1 LELPEHRLNP
11 RKGKQGN
18 GPRQRAAAR
27 IGPVRSPAPQRHSPE
42 SKKVAALPL
51 LPDCRRC
58 RRTGS
63 PSRCCCCG
71 SSPPTDVEGWRIHA
85 TARSGSARS
94 GSAPPSRYCP
104 TAPVAAARGRPP
116 AAAAA
121 VAPHPRTS
129 RGGGSM
135 PLRAPDLR
143 APDPR
148 RLRSAAPAG
157 KHGREE
163 WRGGCVGEEGGRA
176 REKSGGGQQ
185 VRG

>member
-1 LELPEHRLNP
+1 MELPEHRLNP

-18 GPRQRAAAR
+18 GPRQRAAAH

-94 GSAPPSRYCP
+94 GSAPPQIR
-104 TAPVAAARGRPP
+104 APSGEAWQGGVERGLRGRGG
-116 AAAAA
+116 
-121 VAPHPRTS
+121 RES
-129 RGGGSM
+129 SGKERRGTAGERIG
-135 PLRAPDLR
+135 
-143 APDPR
+143 R
-148 RLRSAAPAG
+148 RVNEERHDERGQIKIRWRSASLSVWN
-157 KHGREE
+157 RI
-163 WRGGCVGEEGGRA
+163 RR
-176 REKSGGGQQ
+176 
-185 VRG
+185 